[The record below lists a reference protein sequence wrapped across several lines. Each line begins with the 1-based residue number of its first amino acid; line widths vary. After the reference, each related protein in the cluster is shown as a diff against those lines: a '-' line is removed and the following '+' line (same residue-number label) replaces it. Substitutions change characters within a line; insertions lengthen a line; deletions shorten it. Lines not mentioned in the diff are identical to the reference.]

1 MRDIRYSVHMKT
13 EVEIIYEDDALL
25 AVNKPAGL
33 VVHSDGRTIEASL
46 TDWVLARYPGNA
58 DIGGLHTLDSGRY
71 AARAGIVH
79 RLDRETSGVVL
90 IAKNDAAFWPLQQQ
104 FIART
109 TTKEYLAI
117 CEGAPK
123 MKEGSIELPIGRNRA
138 DYRQWVVPPL
148 ARGTLRPAHTDFTLL
163 GVGVVEGKT
172 YSLVRFA
179 PKTGRTHQLRVH
191 AKAEGFPIIADSRY
205 ETPQALGMEHLAL
218 HAERLTVIHPVS
230 GAPIEFV
237 APLPEDF
244 KNALRMLDLSI
255 QKHP

>member
-1 MRDIRYSVHMKT
+1 MIPSVD
-13 EVEIIYEDDALL
+13 IIYEDDDLL

-33 VVHSDGRTIEASL
+33 VVHSDGRTEEPSL

-71 AARAGIVH
+71 APRAGIVH
-79 RLDRETSGVVL
+79 RLDRETSGIVL

-109 TTKEYLAI
+109 TTKQYLAI

-123 MKEGSIELPIGRNRA
+123 EKFGSIELPIGRNRV
-138 DYRQWVVPPL
+138 DYRQWTVPPY
-148 ARGTLRPAHTDFTLL
+148 ARGTLRPSHTEYELL
-163 GVGVVEGKT
+163 GVGVAEGKT
-172 YSLVRFA
+172 YSFVRFA

-205 ETPQALGMEHLAL
+205 GTPVALGMEHLAL
-218 HAERLTVIHPVS
+218 HAERLSIKHPTT
-230 GAPIEFV
+230 GKLLEFV
-237 APLPEDF
+237 APLPDDF
-244 KNALRMLDLSI
+244 HAAVHMLDITI